1 MKTSFVAIALA
12 ACIAAGT
19 AAAAPAPA
27 PDSTL
32 AVTMGDQRITV
43 PMPEGLV
50 APEGPA
56 VAVTDMLRDS
66 LPANYRL
73 VALRVPQSY
82 VDGLRARDPATSMA
96 RYCTILSYRKYETS
110 GMTPAMFEAVRK
122 ALREQGDKVLKAAD
136 TLAASSAERMGQEL
150 AKRTGDASTS
160 LKIGTST
167 SLGLVEEHPDSL
179 VLATI
184 GPVSI
189 TSKAVNESGQQVT
202 VMVIARVHGKPINA
216 NFYADYHSKDDL
228 VWAEVQAR
236 EWLRRLD
243 ALNP

>member
-1 MKTSFVAIALA
+1 MKTRFVAIALA
-12 ACIAAGT
+12 ACFAAAT
-19 AAAAPAPA
+19 AAAAPASTS
-27 PDSTL
+27 DSTL
-32 AVTMGDQRITV
+32 AITMGDQQITL
-43 PMPEGLV
+43 PLPEGLV

-56 VAVTDMLRDS
+56 LAVTDILRKS

-96 RYCTILSYRKYETS
+96 RYCTILSYRNYEAS
-110 GMTPAMFEAVRK
+110 GMSPALFEAVRK
-122 ALREQGDKVLKAAD
+122 ALREQGDKVLKVAEAQ
-136 TLAASSAERMGQEL
+136 AASSAERMGQEL
-150 AKRTGDASTS
+150 AKRTGDETTS

-167 SLGLVEEHPDSL
+167 SLGLVEEHPNSL
-179 VLATI
+179 VMATI

-189 TSKAVNESGQQVT
+189 SSKAVNESGQQVT
-202 VMVIARVHGKPINA
+202 VMAIARVHGKPINA

-228 VWAEVQAR
+228 VWAEAQAR
-236 EWLRRLD
+236 EWLRQLD